1 MGREQLTD
9 HKHIVHLSKCVM
21 SHTYQNLMASRIP
34 CFYPIMLFYNV
45 QAYAQLN
52 TTHLWYY
59 CYLSQL
65 FSSHHYTLLLK
76 VYVMQKTHFQ

>member
-52 TTHLWYY
+52 TTHL
-59 CYLSQL
+59 
-65 FSSHHYTLLLK
+65 
-76 VYVMQKTHFQ
+76 